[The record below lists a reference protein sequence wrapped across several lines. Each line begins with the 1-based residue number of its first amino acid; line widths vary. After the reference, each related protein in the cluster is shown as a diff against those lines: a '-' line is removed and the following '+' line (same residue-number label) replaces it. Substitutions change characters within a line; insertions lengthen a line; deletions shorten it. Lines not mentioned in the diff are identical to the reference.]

1 MADTDPT
8 QAPPVAPS
16 VAGYGIDDSEDV
28 IMANTMGKGVNPDLI
43 ILIVILVVLIGGGV
57 FFFVRSRRTHQ
68 EVPQQDP
75 EQDPVVAEETVR
87 DIEAEKEPVA

>member
-8 QAPPVAPS
+8 QAPPVVPAQP
-16 VAGYGIDDSEDV
+16 GYAITDGEEV
-28 IMANTMGKGVNPDLI
+28 NQANTMGKGVNTDLI